1 MANSAPQPQPI
12 SAKRAREGF
21 PGQHLVVLPRPIIQ
35 QAQRS
40 ALLADLFPT
49 AAGFFPKAPG
59 HLVER
64 ERGLAECILIRVLS
78 GAGWVRTRQR
88 HELSAGQWL
97 LIPAGLPHAYGADD
111 TTPWSIQW
119 VHFQGRASAAFAA
132 LLGAENEVAVL
143 AVPRS
148 GAENL
153 ELARLYEGLE
163 QGYTQA
169 NLLAAAA
176 QLRLVLTELERAQ
189 RTGRPTSASE
199 AVTASLVW
207 MTDNLAARADL
218 GELAKAA
225 GLSVPHYSELFR
237 RATGYPPVEHFLRLK
252 IQRACQL
259 LDTTELRVS
268 EVAAAVGWADPFYFS
283 RFFRKITGQSPRAY
297 RQVVKS

>member
-1 MANSAPQPQPI
+1 MADTAAQPPPLSIQ
-12 SAKRAREGF
+12 RAREGF
-21 PGQHLVVLPRPIIQ
+21 PGQHLVVLPGPVIQ
-35 QAQRS
+35 QAGRN

-64 ERGLAECILIRVLS
+64 ERGLVECIMIRVVS
-78 GAGWVRTRQR
+78 GAGWVRTRER
-88 HELSAGQWL
+88 HELGAGQWV
-97 LIPAGLPHAYGADD
+97 LIPAGVPHAYGADE

-132 LLGAENEVAVL
+132 LLGAGTEVAVL

-148 GAENL
+148 GAQNL
-153 ELARLYEGLE
+153 DLARLYEGLE
-163 QGYTQA
+163 QGYTQP

-176 QLRLVLTELERAQ
+176 QLRQVLTELECSRRLGQ
-189 RTGRPTSASE
+189 PTSASE
-199 AVTASLVW
+199 AVAASLAW
-207 MTDNLAARADL
+207 MSEHLAARADL
-218 GELAKAA
+218 GALAGAA
-225 GLSVPHYSELFR
+225 GLSVPHYSDLFR

-259 LDTTELRVS
+259 LDTTDMRVH
-268 EVAAAVGWADPFYFS
+268 EVAAAVGWTDPFYFS